1 MEVAR
6 GSGAGWMS
14 VDGVPGDFDGAFGG
28 YKSSRIGRE
37 CGATGLAHYIDYK
50 TIAA

>member
-1 MEVAR
+1 
-6 GSGAGWMS
+6 MS
-14 VDGVPGDFDGAFGG
+14 VNGVTAALDGAFGG

-37 CGATGLAHYIDYK
+37 FGATGLVQYIDYK